1 MAVTGI
7 LSTTSIR
14 SAPAGSTP
22 RRVGDLVL
30 HEAERVLMGTKAR
43 LQVYSS
49 SAAVAGKAM
58 DAAFARLTGLDAVL
72 SDYRESSDLTAFCQQ
87 AGRGMITVDR
97 DLFRLLALS
106 QVWAGRTNGLFDVTM
121 APIVQLWRRARR
133 TRQLPA
139 PERLAE
145 ARSLVGIEHLRLD
158 PATSQAG
165 LAMPGMR
172 IDFGGIAKGDAADQA
187 LVVLAAHGIDR
198 ALVAIGGDIAVSGPP
213 PGAEGWKIGLASPD
227 DPGRPPVRFL
237 LLRSAAVSTSG
248 DLEQSVTID
257 GRRYSHIVDP
267 RTGLG
272 ATRPGLVSVRARHG
286 ATADVLAT
294 TLSLLGPEA
303 GMALLERL
311 GKVDP
316 LLAARFD
323 FPAGISAPV
332 LSGNWPTS

>member
-1 MAVTGI
+1 MATGI
-7 LSTTSIR
+7 LSAILPPTLRGGTPQR
-14 SAPAGSTP
+14 QAAGDP
-22 RRVGDLVL
+22 IL
-30 HEAERVLMGTKAR
+30 HEAERILMGTKAR

-49 SAAVAGKAM
+49 SSVIAGRAIE
-58 DAAFARLTGLDAVL
+58 AAFARLARLDTVL

-87 AGRGMITVDR
+87 AGRGLVPVDH
-97 DLFRLLALS
+97 DLFRLLTLS
-106 QVWAGRTNGLFDVTM
+106 QVWANRTSGLFDVTA

-133 TRQLPA
+133 TRQLPDA
-139 PERLAE
+139 DRLAE
-145 ARSLVGIEHLRLD
+145 AKSLVGIEHLRLD
-158 PATSQAG
+158 PATGHAG
-165 LAMPGMR
+165 LAKPGMR

-187 LVVLAAHGIDR
+187 LAVLGAHGIDR

-213 PGAEGWKIGLASPD
+213 PGTHGWKIGLASPE
-227 DPGRPPVRFL
+227 DPSRPPARFL

-272 ATRPGLVSVRARHG
+272 TTRPGLVTVRARHG

-294 TLSLLGPEA
+294 TLSLLGPDE
-303 GMALLERL
+303 GVVLLERL
-311 GKVDP
+311 SKIDP

-323 FPAGISAPV
+323 FPASLSAPV
-332 LSGNWPTS
+332 LSGNWPQH